1 MEAEGEGGAGAVTV
15 RRSRGCD
22 VEPDKAGRSVNGENQ
37 FQCES
42 YSGGVDGN
50 RFPCESYFGG
60 ADDKRDN
67 PGPARVA
74 RLPGLVSILLVGVNT
89 SSRR

>member
-15 RRSRGCD
+15 RGSRGCD
-22 VEPDKAGRSVNGENQ
+22 GEPDKAGRSVNGENR
-37 FQCES
+37 FQ
-42 YSGGVDGN
+42 
-50 RFPCESYFGG
+50 CESYFGG
-60 ADDKRDN
+60 VDDNRFQCERYFGGVDDKRDN

-74 RLPGLVSILLVGVNT
+74 RVPGTVSILLDGVNT